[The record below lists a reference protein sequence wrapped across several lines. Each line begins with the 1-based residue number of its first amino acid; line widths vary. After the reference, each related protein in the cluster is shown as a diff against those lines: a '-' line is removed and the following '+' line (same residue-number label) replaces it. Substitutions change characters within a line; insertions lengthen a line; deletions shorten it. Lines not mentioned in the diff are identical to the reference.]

1 MTLNLQRLMLL
12 HVKAARDV
20 NTACTDKHKAF
31 LPSLSIHAHHELG

>member
-20 NTACTDKHKAF
+20 NTACTDKHIRLFYPAY
-31 LPSLSIHAHHELG
+31 LSMSIMS